1 MATTVP
7 KLAGAGKTFTE
18 IGTPMPGS
26 SVINTRPKPGRATDS
41 SSLDGDQALA
51 RRLAREFSA
60 PVGLLDPSTLAW
72 KVRLGAEPEA
82 FPDGDS
88 SLTAVLAS
96 GLLWHG
102 RVSTWRP
109 DRETGPAWL
118 CLPLPRPSG
127 STLVA
132 LVGFASGM
140 EAEPGWGPPCPERAL
155 KAWGQSVADN
165 LRGEVFPHS
174 NSSTSSLKGER
185 NDRLLTARLI
195 RRLRVSDHPE
205 RFQDLALHA
214 VKSALRV
221 AAVAWVPT
229 QPGEATVIVG
239 EVKGISRREFLALVP
254 PEGSDGIFLSNNS
267 EGGSVAARRVVA
279 VAADATA
286 PVGWIIAVNPIED
299 RYFATPDVELIQPV
313 ASLIGTQRTNGKLY
327 GELKELLFGV
337 IRALTSAIDAKDP
350 YTSGHSERVARIA
363 VRLSEEMG
371 HPANQRGDLYLMGLL
386 HDVGKIGVDDQVL
399 KKTGPL
405 TPEEY
410 RTIQSHVEIGVHIL
424 EDLKK
429 LHHLLPGVA
438 HHHEHYDGSGYP
450 GGLAGEA
457 IPMPARILAVADGF
471 DAMSSTR
478 PYRRRLT
485 PKAIDEILHKGSG
498 VQWDPKVID
507 ALFACRGDVEA
518 IRQKGLGESL
528 QRAVNDTVGRS

>member
-1 MATTVP
+1 MAN
-7 KLAGAGKTFTE
+7 
-18 IGTPMPGS
+18 S
-26 SVINTRPKPGRATDS
+26 SVNGPRQRPDRGADP
-41 SSLDGDQALA
+41 SSLDGDQSVA
-51 RRLAREFSA
+51 RRLSREFSA
-60 PVGLLDPSTLAW
+60 PVGLLDPSTLVW
-72 KVRLGAEPEA
+72 KVRLGAEPGT

-102 RVSTWRP
+102 RVATWRP
-109 DRETGPAWL
+109 DREAGPTWL

-132 LVGFASGM
+132 LVGFAGGP
-140 EAEPGWGPPCPERAL
+140 AADPAWGPPCPERAL
-155 KAWGQSVADN
+155 KAWGQSVADG
-165 LRGEVFPHS
+165 LRGEAFPR
-174 NSSTSSLKGER
+174 SSPTPAAGRGER
-185 NDRLLTARLI
+185 SDRLLTARLM

-205 RFQDLALHA
+205 RFQDLALNA
-214 VKSALRV
+214 VKSALGV

-229 QPGEATVIVG
+229 LPGEATVVVG
-239 EVKGISRREFLALVP
+239 EVKGMTTRDFALLVP
-254 PEGSDGIFLSNNS
+254 HDGGDGIALANNN
-267 EGGSVAARRVVA
+267 EGNAAARRVVA
-279 VAADATA
+279 VAADAAA
-286 PVGWIIAVNPIED
+286 PGGWIVAVNPIDD
-299 RYFATPDVELIQPV
+299 RPFATPDVELIQPV

-363 VRLSEEMG
+363 VRLGEEMG
-371 HPANQRGDLYLMGLL
+371 LSANQRGDLYLMGLL
-386 HDVGKIGVDDQVL
+386 HDVGKIGIDDMVL
-399 KKTGPL
+399 KKAEPL

-410 RTIQSHVEIGVHIL
+410 RVIQSHVEIGVHIL
-424 EDLKK
+424 QDLKK

-438 HHHEHYDGSGYP
+438 HHHEHYNGSGYP
-450 GGLAGEA
+450 GGLAGET
-457 IPMPARILAVADGF
+457 IPLPARILAVADGF

-498 VQWDPKVID
+498 VQWDPKVIE
-507 ALFACRGDVEA
+507 ALFACRAEVES

>member
-1 MATTVP
+1 M
-7 KLAGAGKTFTE
+7 
-18 IGTPMPGS
+18 
-26 SVINTRPKPGRATDS
+26 
-41 SSLDGDQALA
+41 A
-51 RRLAREFSA
+51 RRLSREFSA
-60 PVGLLDPSTLAW
+60 PVGLLDPSSLVW
-72 KVRLGAEPEA
+72 RVRLGAEPGA

-102 RVSTWRP
+102 RVATWRP
-109 DRETGPAWL
+109 DREAGPTWL

-127 STLVA
+127 ATLVA
-132 LVGFASGM
+132 LVGFAGGPA
-140 EAEPGWGPPCPERAL
+140 AEPAWGPPCPERAL
-155 KAWGQSVADN
+155 KAWGQSVADG
-165 LRGEVFPHS
+165 LRGEVFPRNGAMPS
-174 NSSTSSLKGER
+174 APRGER
-185 NDRLLTARLI
+185 SDRLLTARLM

-205 RFQDLALHA
+205 RFQDLALNA
-214 VKSALRV
+214 VKSALGV
-221 AAVAWVPT
+221 TAVAWVPT
-229 QPGEATVIVG
+229 LPGEATVVVG
-239 EVKGISRREFLALVP
+239 EVKGMAARDFAALVP
-254 PEGSDGIFLSNNS
+254 HEGGDGIALANNN
-267 EGGSVAARRVVA
+267 EGNAAARRVVA
-279 VAADATA
+279 VAADAA
-286 PVGWIIAVNPIED
+286 SPVGWIVAVNPIDD
-299 RYFATPDVELIQPV
+299 RPFATPDVELIQPV

-363 VRLSEEMG
+363 VRLGEQLG
-371 HPANQRGDLYLMGLL
+371 HSANQRGDLYLMGLL
-386 HDVGKIGVDDQVL
+386 HDVGKIGIDDMVL
-399 KKTGPL
+399 KKAEPL

-410 RTIQSHVEIGVHIL
+410 RVIQSHVEIGVHIL

-438 HHHEHYDGSGYP
+438 HHHEHYNGSGYP

-498 VQWDPKVID
+498 VQWDPKVIE
-507 ALFACRGDVEA
+507 ALFACRADVES